1 MAAVASRQGLK
12 DYCLRR
18 LGYPVIDI
26 NVDDAQVE
34 DRIDD
39 ALQKY
44 RDYHY
49 EGTEHVYYKILVSA
63 ADLVNKYFTLP
74 ESMIGVVR
82 ILNIDASFSSSNLF
96 NTRYQMYLNDIYN
109 GSMSSIDISE
119 YVSTMRHIETLEQ
132 MFSGI
137 KPIRFQRHQNILNVD
152 LDWTTLTA
160 GNYIIVDGYKIIDP
174 ETYTDIY
181 NDAWVKKYAT
191 ALIKRQWGSNLS
203 KFEGMQL
210 PGGVTFNGKVIYEE
224 ADTELM
230 KMEDEIMNNASGILA
245 DLVG

>member
-26 NVDDAQVE
+26 NVDDQQIE

-44 RDYHY
+44 RDNHY
-49 EGTEHVYYKILVSA
+49 DATEHVYYKILVTA
-63 ADLVNKYFTLP
+63 NDLANKYFTLP
-74 ESMIGVVR
+74 ESMIGIVR
-82 ILNIDASFSSSNLF
+82 ILNIDSSIGSSTIF
-96 NTRYQMYLNDIYN
+96 NARYQMHLNDIYN
-109 GSMSSIDISE
+109 GNLANIDISG
-119 YVSTMRHIETLEQ
+119 YVSTMRHVETIEQL
-132 MFSGI
+132 FSGV

-152 LDWTTLTA
+152 LDWNTLNV
-160 GNYIIVDGYKIIDP
+160 GDYIIADGYKAIDP
-174 ETYTDIY
+174 EVYTDVY
-181 NDAWVKKYAT
+181 GDSWLKKYTT

-224 ADTELM
+224 ADAEIM
-230 KMEDEIMNNASGILA
+230 KMEDEIVNSVSGILS
-245 DLVG
+245 DLTG

>member
-26 NVDDAQVE
+26 NVDDQQIE

-44 RDYHY
+44 RDNHY
-49 EGTEHVYYKILVSA
+49 DATEHVYYKILVTA
-63 ADLVNKYFTLP
+63 TDLVNKYFTLP
-74 ESMIGVVR
+74 ESMVGIVR
-82 ILNIDASFSSSNLF
+82 ILNIDSSIGSSNIF
-96 NTRYQMYLNDIYN
+96 NARYQMHLNDIYN
-109 GSMSSIDISE
+109 GNLANIDISG
-119 YVSTMRHIETLEQ
+119 YVSTMRHVETIEQL
-132 MFSGI
+132 FSGV

-152 LDWTTLTA
+152 LDWNTLNV
-160 GNYIIVDGYKIIDP
+160 GDYIIADGYKAIDP
-174 ETYTDIY
+174 EVYTDVY
-181 NDAWVKKYAT
+181 GDSWLKKYTT

-224 ADTELM
+224 ADAEIM
-230 KMEDEIMNNASGILA
+230 KMEDEIVNSVSGILS
-245 DLVG
+245 DLTG

>member
-224 ADTELM
+224 ADTEIM

>member
-63 ADLVNKYFTLP
+63 TDLVNKYFTLP

>member
-1 MAAVASRQGLK
+1 MAAIASRQGLK

-26 NVDDAQVE
+26 NVDDQQIE

-44 RDYHY
+44 RDNHF
-49 EGTEHVYYKILVSA
+49 EATEHVYYQISVTA
-63 ADLVNKYFTLP
+63 NDLVNKYFTLP

-82 ILNIDASFSSSNLF
+82 ILNIDSSIGTSNLF
-96 NTRYQMYLNDIYN
+96 NARYQVYLNDIYN
-109 GSMSSIDISE
+109 GNLSHIDVSG
-119 YVSTMRHIETLEQ
+119 YVSTLRHIETIEQ
-132 MFSGI
+132 LFSGI

-152 LDWTTLTA
+152 LDWNTLNV
-160 GNYIIVDGYKIIDP
+160 GDFIIVDGYKAIDP
-174 ETYTDIY
+174 EVYTDIY
-181 NDAWVKKYAT
+181 NDSWLKKYAT

-224 ADTELM
+224 ADAEIA
-230 KMEDEIMNNASGILA
+230 KIEEDMVNSVSGILS
-245 DLVG
+245 DLTG